1 MSSLFV
7 SCPQGIENLLI
18 EELAEL
24 GYTKCHPG
32 FRGVYVEDTSM
43 EAIYRINY
51 CSRLATRVLLPLCQ
65 FRCRDKNA
73 LYAAVASVNWRRYL
87 RKGMTFAIDANVHH
101 RLLRNSLFAAQ
112 VAKDAICDKMR
123 ELTGQ
128 RPNIDLQNPDLQLNL
143 FIHGDKGVLSFDT
156 SGQSLHKRGYR
167 LDAGEAPIQESMA
180 AALLAIAQFKGGEKA
195 LDPCCGSGTLLIEMA
210 LKASKTPPGYLRK
223 MWGFGNH
230 PEFSSVEW
238 LKVKN
243 EADSKKEL
251 LPNKQ
256 IVGYEI
262 DENVA
267 KICRSNIR
275 AAGFVDAIE
284 VITTDFSDFEP
295 KEPPTF
301 LISNPPHGK
310 RLMDIDPLRALYRRL
325 GDFMK
330 RKMAKPSRGFLFIG
344 NLELTKE
351 VGLAAKKRHVISNG
365 GVDSRLLEIEIF

>member
-1 MSSLFV
+1 MPSLFV

-18 EELAEL
+18 EELAEM
-24 GYTKCHPG
+24 GFTKCHAG
-32 FRGVYVEDTSM
+32 FRGVYVDESSM

-51 CSRLATRVLLPLCQ
+51 CSRLATRVLLPLVQ
-65 FRCRDKNA
+65 FRCRDKQA
-73 LYAAVASVNWRRYL
+73 LYSAVSEINWRRYL

-101 RLLRNSLFAAQ
+101 RQLRNSLFAAQ
-112 VAKDAICDKMR
+112 VTKDAICDKMR

-128 RPNIDLQNPDLQLNL
+128 RPNIDLQNPDVQLNL
-143 FIHGDKGVLSFDT
+143 FIHEDKAVLSFDT

-167 LDAGEAPIQESMA
+167 LEAGEAPIQESMA
-180 AALLAIAQFKGGEKA
+180 AALLALAGFKGDELA

-210 LKASKTPPGYLRK
+210 MKASNTPPGYLRK
-223 MWGFGNH
+223 QWGFGHH
-230 PEFSSVEW
+230 PEFSSIEW
-238 LKVKN
+238 LRVKN
-243 EADSKKEL
+243 EADAKRVQ
-251 LPNKQ
+251 LPKKQ

-262 DENVA
+262 DEDVA
-267 KICRSNIR
+267 KICRNNIR
-275 AAGFVDAIE
+275 AAGFTDAIE
-284 VITTDFSDFEP
+284 VITTDFSDFNP
-295 KEPPTF
+295 KEPPNF

-310 RLMDIDPLRALYRRL
+310 RLMDIEPLRALYRRL

-351 VGLAAKKRHVISNG
+351 VGLAAKKRHVINNG